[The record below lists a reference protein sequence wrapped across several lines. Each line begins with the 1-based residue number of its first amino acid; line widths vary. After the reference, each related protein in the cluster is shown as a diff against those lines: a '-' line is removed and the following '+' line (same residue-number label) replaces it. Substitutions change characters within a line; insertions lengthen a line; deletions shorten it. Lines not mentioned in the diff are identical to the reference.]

1 MAYSKKIGAS
11 RKSGMASKYGAK
23 AGKRR
28 AAPFGR
34 VSQGTLTKAIKSVIA
49 RQAEVKYVASTYED
63 QEQVATTLIVPAG
76 LRPVL
81 PKQSQGVGPAQRIGD
96 QIRGAR
102 GHVDLTFSLM
112 NNYTSSGNYVVKV
125 FELESKAVK
134 DGQYISSLS
143 PSTLLD
149 VGDGS
154 TTDWNPATVDV
165 VILSQMP
172 VSNSNFSVKAI
183 KTLNLSKNS
192 GGMNG
197 DASTPPPSANGVSP
211 LRMPVVDSTGSMMRR
226 SSMRRLLVLSIRF
239 GRRTTARCTR
249 MLHTQST
256 GRIFLRSRWLRSS

>member
-197 DASTPPPSANGVSP
+197 DASTPPPSANGGFAPTHASCRLYWKHDAP
-211 LRMPVVDSTGSMMRR
+211 LKYET
-226 SSMRRLLVLSIRF
+226 SSGAVNTF
-239 GRRTTARCTR
+239 CRRTTARCTR